1 MKIIY
6 APPLLLALLLL
17 GCNSTQKS
25 LYADESA
32 ASIALVS
39 PVRNVPAVVPEK
51 PVPEITGTP
60 YSILG
65 KGKTNPADL
74 VNFLT
79 KTNPFVD
86 KDFARDFAE
95 IYIEEAS
102 VEGVNHDI
110 AFSQMCLET
119 GFLSYGGLVTPDM
132 NNFAGLGST
141 GPGVPGEKFS
151 SPRIGVRAQI
161 QHLKSYAT
169 DAPLNQDLVDPRRHF
184 VVMGSAPTIDGLAGT
199 WAEDREYAQ
208 KLKAILDRLYTI
220 SFGVTNG

>member
-6 APPLLLALLLL
+6 ISPVLLALLFLS
-17 GCNSTQKS
+17 CASTQKS

-32 ASIALVS
+32 VNIALAV
-39 PVRNVPAVVPEK
+39 PVRNPPAVIPEK
-51 PVPEITGTP
+51 PQPEITAAP

-65 KGKTNPADL
+65 KGKTDSATL

-79 KTNPFVD
+79 NTNPFID
-86 KDFARDFAE
+86 KNFAKNFAE

-102 VEGVNHDI
+102 IEGVNHDI

-141 GPGVPGEKFS
+141 GPGVPGEKFP

-169 DAPLNQDLVDPRRHF
+169 AAPLNQDLVDPRRHF
-184 VVMGSAPTIDGLAGT
+184 VVQGSAPTIDGLAGT
-199 WAEDREYAQ
+199 WAADKEYAR
-208 KLKAILDRLYTI
+208 KLKALLNRLYAA
-220 SFGVTNG
+220 SFESENG